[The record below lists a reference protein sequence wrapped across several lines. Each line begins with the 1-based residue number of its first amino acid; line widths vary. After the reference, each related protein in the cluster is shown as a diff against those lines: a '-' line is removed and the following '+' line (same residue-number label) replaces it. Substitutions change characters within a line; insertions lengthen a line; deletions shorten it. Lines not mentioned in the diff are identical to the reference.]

1 MTEDASAKKDQKK
14 ISFKIILLGDSSV
27 GKTSLLLRFCDGTFD
42 ADSISTI
49 GIDRKCKY
57 LKRDNKLIELYI
69 WDTAGQERF
78 RSIAKNSFKGADGIL
93 LIYDITKKKTYF
105 NVKKWI
111 DDIKES
117 IDINKVGFI
126 VVGNKCD
133 AEKGEWEV
141 DEEMEQKLA
150 TTYNIKVMETSAK
163 SNINVDETFIN
174 LVDMMLNLGLGKK
187 WSNEEDDDDENKE
200 QGKGVKLSNNKK
212 TRGNEGGCCKKSK

>member
-93 LIYDITKKKTYF
+93 LIYDITKKKH
-105 NVKKWI
+105 I
-111 DDIKES
+111 L
-117 IDINKVGFI
+117 
-126 VVGNKCD
+126 
-133 AEKGEWEV
+133 
-141 DEEMEQKLA
+141 M
-150 TTYNIKVMETSAK
+150 
-163 SNINVDETFIN
+163 
-174 LVDMMLNLGLGKK
+174 
-187 WSNEEDDDDENKE
+187 
-200 QGKGVKLSNNKK
+200 
-212 TRGNEGGCCKKSK
+212 